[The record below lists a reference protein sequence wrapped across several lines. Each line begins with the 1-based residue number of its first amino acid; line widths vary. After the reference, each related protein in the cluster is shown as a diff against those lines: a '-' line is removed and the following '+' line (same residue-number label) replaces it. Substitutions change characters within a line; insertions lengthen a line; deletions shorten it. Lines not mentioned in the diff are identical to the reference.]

1 MNHQSESSDP
11 TVLPADLAQQVPEA
25 VLHLKSA
32 LRSGAPWYQALLE
45 AIALWTLPQE
55 TYHQRHYQYLI
66 EGEALDW
73 LLLAERLCAELDGPI
88 PRRAQELL
96 LFHGLLPEEVSPD
109 MFRDLI
115 GPTKHRAYLN
125 YWYGV
130 VVEEAL
136 QLAVEEEV
144 RKRHRSGGYPDS
156 EDFVEEAFTLLYA
169 DTRTTLLDRFCRE
182 SQLLPVAPPE
192 EDGPGDGPDLSLAD
206 LKGFTYW
213 LFKRRFN
220 QWDPARV
227 ASDTRKGI
235 RRLRLLEQTREFAS
249 EPSEPA
255 GSLEP

>member
-1 MNHQSESSDP
+1 MTHPREHINSKSTE
-11 TVLPADLAQQVPEA
+11 LPADLAQQSPEA

-32 LRSGAPWYQALLE
+32 LLAGTPWYQALLE
-45 AIALWTLPQE
+45 SVGLWTLPQE
-55 TYHQRHYQYLI
+55 TYRDRHYQYLI
-66 EGEALDW
+66 QGEALDW
-73 LLLAERLCAELDGPI
+73 LLLAERLCAELDGEVPQE
-88 PRRAQELL
+88 AQERL

-109 MFRDLI
+109 VFRDLM

-144 RKRHRSGGYPDS
+144 RKRHRAGGYPDS
-156 EDFVEEAFTLLYA
+156 EDFIEEAFTLLYA
-169 DTRTTLLDRFCRE
+169 DTRRVLLDRFCRE
-182 SQLLPVAPPE
+182 AQLLPAPSLE
-192 EDGPGDGPDLSLAD
+192 EPDAGDGPDLSLAD
-206 LKGFTYW
+206 LKAFTYW

-235 RRLRLLEQTREFAS
+235 RRLRLLEQTREFLS
-249 EPSEPA
+249 EP
-255 GSLEP
+255 G